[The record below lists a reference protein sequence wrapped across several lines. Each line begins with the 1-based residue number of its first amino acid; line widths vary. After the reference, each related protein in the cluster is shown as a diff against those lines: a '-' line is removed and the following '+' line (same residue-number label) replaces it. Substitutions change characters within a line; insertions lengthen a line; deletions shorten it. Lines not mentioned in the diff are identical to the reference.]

1 MPASRPL
8 IALLTDFGERD
19 WFVASMKGVILTL
32 NPAARIVDI
41 SHQIPSHQIDQA
53 SYVLGSCYRHFPEG
67 TIYVCVVDP
76 GVGSV
81 RRAILATTSRYCFLA
96 PDNGLLSH
104 VLEREQEVK
113 IRQIEEERYRLPS
126 EGTTFDG
133 RDLFAPVAALLANG
147 EPPSFF
153 GPVINDPM
161 KSLVWAPQQLGQ
173 ILIGRIEY
181 IDRFGNLISNVTAKQ
196 VREFQAILGLAKL
209 EIHIGTHVV
218 AKLVG
223 SYSQGDGE
231 SPAAL
236 INSSGFLEI
245 FLQEENAAQTLHVDV
260 GEELRLC

>member
-1 MPASRPL
+1 VPASRPL

-32 NPAARIVDI
+32 CPSARIVDI
-41 SHQIPSHQIDQA
+41 SHQIPSHQIDEA
-53 SYVLGSCYRHFPEG
+53 SYVLGACYRHFPEG

-76 GVGSV
+76 GVGSA
-81 RRAILATTSRYCFLA
+81 RRAVLATTSRYCFLA

-104 VLEREQEVK
+104 VLEREQDVK

-133 RDLFAPVAALLANG
+133 RDLFAPVAAMLASG

-161 KSLVWAPQQLGQ
+161 KSLVWAPQQQGQ

-196 VREFQAILGLAKL
+196 VREFQAAIGLAKI
-209 EIHIGTHVV
+209 EIHIGSHIVTNV
-218 AKLVG
+218 VG
-223 SYSQGDGE
+223 SYSQGDGQ

-236 INSSGFLEI
+236 INSGGVLEI
-245 FLQEENAAQTLHVDV
+245 FLREENAARCLHVDV
-260 GEELRLC
+260 GEEVRLC